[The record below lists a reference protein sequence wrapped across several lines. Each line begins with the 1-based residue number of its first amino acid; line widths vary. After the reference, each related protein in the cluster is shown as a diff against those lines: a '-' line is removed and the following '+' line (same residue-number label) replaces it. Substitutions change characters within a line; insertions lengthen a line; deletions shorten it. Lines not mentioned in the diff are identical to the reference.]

1 MTNFKNVARSI
12 GLNGCK
18 AVLAGGFNAA
28 YVAHHSVCSDSTAR
42 ALRAAC
48 LSAVVASMAKAK
60 AAAAT
65 VVVPSAA
72 AVTLVNAEALVER
85 LIAHLGAC
93 IRRVDTVPGC
103 RKALGYVAPAL
114 KGCAY
119 IAHLEATGDVLL
131 AFRDMGYED
140 DGGAAT
146 KRLVGRLART
156 CVRTGK
162 AATEVVQ
169 DWIIRNDESKAAT
182 LLASL
187 YDAAVRERAQQE
199 ADEAIA
205 AELNAAFDA
214 KDAKDAVVAAAT
226 TTTECA
232 TPQEARITKKEARKA
247 AKWAAKAAAVAI
259 KKGKATAIT
268 AAPVVEVVAEPVA
281 EVKAAPSIMMA
292 GFTIADAMFCLG
304 IDHKAVAANMAKIE
318 TPVVVIG
325 SSFDGAYMMQ
335 VAA

>member
-72 AVTLVNAEALVER
+72 AVPVVNAEALVER

-103 RKALGYVAPAL
+103 RKALGYVAPAA
-114 KGCAY
+114 KGCAVV
-119 IAHLEATGDVLL
+119 ARFEAAEGVVS
-131 AFRDMGYED
+131 AFRSMGYED

-146 KRLVGRLART
+146 KRLIDSLART

-162 AATEVVQ
+162 EATEVVQ
-169 DWIIRNDESKAAT
+169 DWIIKNDASKASS

-187 YDAAVRERAQQE
+187 YDAAVAERAHEEYCSALDASLDAE
-199 ADEAIA
+199 ALPELGDVTTASEAKA
-205 AELNAAFDA
+205 N
-214 KDAKDAVVAAAT
+214 
-226 TTTECA
+226 
-232 TPQEARITKKEARKA
+232 KKAARKA
-247 AKWAAKAAAVAI
+247 AKWAAKAAVVAV
-259 KKGKATAIT
+259 KKGKV
-268 AAPVVEVVAEPVA
+268 AAAVAPVAVVVEVAAEPAVEA
-281 EVKAAPSIMMA
+281 EAVPSIMVV
-292 GFTIADAMFCLG
+292 GFTVQDAMFCLG

>member
-1 MTNFKNVARSI
+1 MTNFKNVARSL

-18 AVLAGGFNAA
+18 AVLVGGFNAA
-28 YVAHHSVCSDSTAR
+28 YQAHHSVCSDSTAR

-48 LSAVVASMAKAK
+48 LSAVVAAMAKAK

-72 AVTLVNAEALVER
+72 AVPVVNAEALVER
-85 LIAHLGAC
+85 LIAHLGDC
-93 IRRVDTVPGC
+93 VRHTDTVPGC
-103 RKALGYVAPAL
+103 RKALGYVAPAA
-114 KGCAY
+114 KGCAVV
-119 IAHLEATGDVLL
+119 ARFEAAEGVIN
-131 AFRDMGYED
+131 AFRRMGYEN
-140 DGGAAT
+140 DGSVAT
-146 KRLVGRLART
+146 KRLINSLART

-162 AATEVVQ
+162 EATEVVQ
-169 DWIIRNDESKAAT
+169 DWIIRNDATKAAT

-214 KDAKDAVVAAAT
+214 KDAAT
-226 TTTECA
+226 APTECA
-232 TPQEARITKKEARKA
+232 TPQEARVAKKEARKA
-247 AKWAAKAAAVAI
+247 AKWAAKAAVVAV
-259 KKGKATAIT
+259 KKGKV
-268 AAPVVEVVAEPVA
+268 AAAVAPVAVVVEVAAEPAVEA
-281 EVKAAPSIMMA
+281 EAVPSIMVV
-292 GFTIADAMFCLG
+292 GFTVQDAMFCLG

>member
-1 MTNFKNVARSI
+1 MTNFKNVARSL

-18 AVLAGGFNAA
+18 AVLVGGFNAA

-48 LSAVVASMAKAK
+48 LSAVVAAMAKAK
-60 AAAAT
+60 AAATT
-65 VVVPSAA
+65 VVTPAA
-72 AVTLVNAEALVER
+72 AVSLVNAEALVER
-85 LIAHLGAC
+85 LIAHLGDC
-93 IRRVDTVPGC
+93 VRHQDTVPGC
-103 RKALGYVAPAL
+103 RKALGYVAPAA

-119 IAHLEATGDVLL
+119 IAQLEATGDVIL
-131 AFRDMGYED
+131 AFHDVGYED

-146 KRLVGRLART
+146 KRLVGRLARI

-169 DWIIRNDESKAAT
+169 DWIIRNDESKAAA

-214 KDAKDAVVAAAT
+214 KYTAPA
-226 TTTECA
+226 ERA

-292 GFTIADAMFCLG
+292 GFTVQDAMFCLG

-325 SSFDGAYMMQ
+325 SSFDGAYIQ

>member
-1 MTNFKNVARSI
+1 
-12 GLNGCK
+12 
-18 AVLAGGFNAA
+18 
-28 YVAHHSVCSDSTAR
+28 
-42 ALRAAC
+42 
-48 LSAVVASMAKAK
+48 MAKAK
-60 AAAAT
+60 AAATTVAT
-65 VVVPSAA
+65 PAA

-93 IRRVDTVPGC
+93 VRQSDTVPGC
-103 RKALGYVAPAL
+103 RKALGYVAPAA

-119 IAHLEATGDVLL
+119 IAQLTATGDVIL
-131 AFRDMGYED
+131 AFHDVGYED

-146 KRLVGRLART
+146 KRLVGRLARI

-169 DWIIRNDESKAAT
+169 DWIIRNDESKAAA

-214 KDAKDAVVAAAT
+214 KYAKDAVVAAAT
-226 TTTECA
+226 TTTERT
-232 TPQEARITKKEARKA
+232 TPEEARAAKKAARKA
-247 AKWAAKAAAVAI
+247 VKWAAKAAAVAV
-259 KKGKATAIT
+259 KKGKV
-268 AAPVVEVVAEPVA
+268 AAAVAPVAVVVEVAAEPAVEA
-281 EVKAAPSIMMA
+281 EAVPSIMVV
-292 GFTIADAMFCLG
+292 GFTVQDAMFCLG

>member
-1 MTNFKNVARSI
+1 MTNFPKVARSL
-12 GLNGCK
+12 GLKGCK
-18 AVLAGGFNAA
+18 TLLGGGFNAA
-28 YVAHHSVCSDSTAR
+28 YLAHKSVVSDSAAR

-48 LSAVVASMAKAK
+48 LEVVVASMAKAK
-60 AAAAT
+60 AAAT
-65 VVVPSAA
+65 TPAA

-93 IRRVDTVPGC
+93 VRQSDTVPGC
-103 RKALGYVAPAL
+103 RKALGYVAPAA

-119 IAHLEATGDVLL
+119 IAQLEATGDVIL
-131 AFRDMGYED
+131 AFHDVGYED

-146 KRLVGRLART
+146 KRLVGRLARI

-169 DWIIRNDESKAAT
+169 DWIIRNDESKAAA

-214 KDAKDAVVAAAT
+214 KYAKDAVVAAAT
-226 TTTECA
+226 TTTERT
-232 TPQEARITKKEARKA
+232 TPEEARAAKKAARKA
-247 AKWAAKAAAVAI
+247 VKWAAKAAAVAI

>member
-1 MTNFKNVARSI
+1 MTNFKNVARSL

-18 AVLAGGFNAA
+18 AVIAGGFNAA
-28 YVAHHSVCSDSTAR
+28 YQAHHCVVSDYAAR
-42 ALRAAC
+42 ALRASC
-48 LSAVVASMAKAK
+48 LSMVVASMAKAK
-60 AAAAT
+60 AAATT
-65 VVVPSAA
+65 VVTPAA

-85 LIAHLGAC
+85 LIAHLGDC
-93 IRRVDTVPGC
+93 VRHQDTVPGC
-103 RKALGYVAPAL
+103 RKALGYVAPAA

-119 IAHLEATGDVLL
+119 IAQLEATGDVIL
-131 AFRDMGYED
+131 AFHDVGYED

-146 KRLVGRLART
+146 KRLVGRLARI

-169 DWIIRNDESKAAT
+169 DWIIRNDESKAAA

-214 KDAKDAVVAAAT
+214 KYTAPA
-226 TTTECA
+226 ERA

-268 AAPVVEVVAEPVA
+268 AAPVVEVVAEPVV

-325 SSFDGAYMMQ
+325 SSVDSAYMR
-335 VAA
+335 AAA